1 MGKGVKE
8 YEMKRAQI
16 TSLKD
21 GESAK
26 MMLLTVT
33 KTDSE

>member
-1 MGKGVKE
+1 MGKGVKACE
-8 YEMKRAQI
+8 LKRAQI

-33 KTDSE
+33 KTNSE